1 MSDGAV
7 AIYFSLAT
15 ALAVWGTVALYL
27 GRVGARLSALQR
39 ELGQSPPAD
48 PADRYEPREPR
59 PEL

>member
-39 ELGQSPPAD
+39 E
-48 PADRYEPREPR
+48 ADRYEPREPR